1 MSALSGAHG
10 QTIAARPV
18 TGARLHG
25 GMLWLTGLAGAFV
38 LVEPSPYEVIALAT
52 AILYSVTG
60 LSLRPAYVNERFEPE
75 LLAPEA
81 WSAWLAAAESLSR
94 PLGTRLVPDGLGILV
109 QAPLESEG
117 RSRG

>member
-52 AILYSVTG
+52 AVLYSVTG
-60 LSLRPAYVNERFEPE
+60 LTATQTQPSTT
-75 LLAPEA
+75 
-81 WSAWLAAAESLSR
+81 
-94 PLGTRLVPDGLGILV
+94 GTSIFNVIDSTPPYNV
-109 QAPLESEG
+109 K
-117 RSRG
+117 